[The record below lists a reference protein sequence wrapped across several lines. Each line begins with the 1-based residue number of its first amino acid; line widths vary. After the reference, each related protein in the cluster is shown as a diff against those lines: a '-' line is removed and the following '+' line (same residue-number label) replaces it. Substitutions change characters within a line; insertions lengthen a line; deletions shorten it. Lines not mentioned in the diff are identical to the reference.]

1 MPRRP
6 PRSMRSDHRL
16 PYTTL
21 SRSPG
26 QPRLPCVA
34 EPGGVTGGGDAI
46 FVVGV
51 DMERRPG
58 AVGDAHHAAALVG
71 HQEPARAA
79 ADRAALVPDDRIVD
93 AGAVDIAP
101 LHRIAGVVLGDQVD
115 AVILE
120 PCGRAAAD
128 RKSTRLNSSH

>member
-1 MPRRP
+1 MPQ
-6 PRSMRSDHRL
+6 
-16 PYTTL
+16 L
-21 SRSPG
+21 SRIVAPALRDACRAFE
-26 QPRLPCVA
+26 PRLPGVA
-34 EPGGVTGGGDAI
+34 EPAEVTGSGDAI

-101 LHRIAGVVLGDQVD
+101 LHRIAGVVLGRSEEHTSELQSLMRISY
-115 AVILE
+115 A
-120 PCGRAAAD
+120 
-128 RKSTRLNSSH
+128 

>member
-1 MPRRP
+1 MQKTAYE
-6 PRSMRSDHRL
+6 MRISDWSSDVCSSDL
-16 PYTTL
+16 L
-21 SRSPG
+21 G
-26 QPRLPCVA
+26 QPRLPGVA
-34 EPGGVTGGGDAI
+34 EPAEVTGSGDAI

-101 LHRIAGVVLGDQVD
+101 LHRIAGVVLGRSEEHTSELQ
-115 AVILE
+115 ALM
-120 PCGRAAAD
+120 RTSYA
-128 RKSTRLNSSH
+128 

>member
-1 MPRRP
+1 MPQ
-6 PRSMRSDHRL
+6 
-16 PYTTL
+16 L
-21 SRSPG
+21 SRIVAPALRDACRAFE
-26 QPRLPCVA
+26 PRLPGVA
-34 EPGGVTGGGDAI
+34 EPAEVTGSGDAI

-115 AVILE
+115 AVILRSE
-120 PCGRAAAD
+120 EHTSELQSLMRISYAVFCW
-128 RKSTRLNSSH
+128 KK